1 MQCIHSSGPPSV
13 CLSVTCWCAIE
24 KDERMELVYCVHS
37 NQTLL
42 IRRFVDVFEKNTL
55 PCGETRSLPIFR
67 PFVARRIVSSIRQSP
82 VLIASSVYVCLQHVC
97 GASCYLSSSAVCSVV
112 FVPQIISRLFLAH
125 ARSKCRRRTSL
136 PKWPVIRVS
145 GDIKNCTLPLSLS
158 K

>member
-1 MQCIHSSGPPSV
+1 VQCIHSSGPPSV

-97 GASCYLSSSAVCSVV
+97 GASCYLSASAVCSVM
-112 FVPQIISRLFLAH
+112 FP
-125 ARSKCRRRTSL
+125 CRR
-136 PKWPVIRVS
+136 
-145 GDIKNCTLPLSLS
+145 LSLGFFS
-158 K
+158 ARAFKVSPSYIVAEMARYSCLGRH